1 MHFFLKKNRNFYK
14 ADNIRQYSGHFSK
27 YDRCLLPRHN
37 KTSKATFEILRLE
50 LVKFE
55 TFMSHVISMFIMFM
69 NVKANKN
76 AVDNQKESIKT
87 K

>member
-1 MHFFLKKNRNFYK
+1 M
-14 ADNIRQYSGHFSK
+14 
-27 YDRCLLPRHN
+27 
-37 KTSKATFEILRLE
+37 FEMLRLE

-55 TFMSHVISMFIMFM
+55 TFMSHLISMFIMFM